1 MKILLEDVS
10 LLDTGVDR
18 EGLRV
23 VDVLQGL
30 LVCGGL
36 TVNVYG
42 KVGALHLTGRRG
54 RTAAQVLGQV
64 LQLI

>member
-42 KVGALHLTGRRG
+42 KVGALHLAGRRG
-54 RTAAQVLGQV
+54 RTAARVLGQV